1 MVQARPGEPGAG
13 PAPPGTGAGPRRGE
27 RLLRRL
33 FLHQV
38 SSGFIILLV
47 TPLKKLISTS

>member
-33 FLHQV
+33 LLHQV
-38 SSGFIILLV
+38 SGGIRTEMPIPNH
-47 TPLKKLISTS
+47 T